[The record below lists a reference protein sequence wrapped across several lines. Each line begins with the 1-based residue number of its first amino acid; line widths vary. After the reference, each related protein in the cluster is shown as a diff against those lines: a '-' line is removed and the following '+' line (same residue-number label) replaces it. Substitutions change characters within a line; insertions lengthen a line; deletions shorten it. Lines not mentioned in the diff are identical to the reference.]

1 MKLYCVAVKLQSCG
15 DALVTINHTTY
26 CYIPE
31 NWNTQNFYAS
41 IINGI
46 KQYKLYPELCSSR
59 TIQQTSS
66 MLPRTMFSHKQA
78 YNSIADY
85 LESRYLRR
93 QYLKC
98 NVTWN
103 RVLSQA
109 NFWYWS
115 IASRTFLWPPG
126 TKQTAPKISRTAT
139 LVLIFSVLRL
149 WAMVLMPVGCA
160 NTWALPFYRT
170 VTVMSFYIYIW
181 DGDSL

>member
-1 MKLYCVAVKLQSCG
+1 
-15 DALVTINHTTY
+15 
-26 CYIPE
+26 
-31 NWNTQNFYAS
+31 
-41 IINGI
+41 
-46 KQYKLYPELCSSR
+46 
-59 TIQQTSS
+59 
-66 MLPRTMFSHKQA
+66 MLPRTMFSQKQA

-85 LESRYLRR
+85 LESCYLRR

-126 TKQTAPKISRTAT
+126 TKHTAPKISRTAT

-149 WAMVLMPVGCA
+149 WAMVLIPVGCA

-170 VTVMSFYIYIW
+170 VTVMSFLCFTLYGLVVHSNCWALHYVTADTQICNFCHTKVTLFNTRIN
-181 DGDSL
+181 